1 MSSATN
7 FQVCVHLSDKVDT
20 IVVADLLQ
28 YDKQYN
34 LAMFKISI
42 DLSAQISSF
51 TSELKC
57 AQKVFVLHYDKQYNL
72 AMFKISIDLSAQ
84 VPSFTSE
91 LKCAQEVFVLRRDED
106 RNISI
111 DHGSVTYK
119 GPSS

>member
-28 YDKQYN
+28 
-34 LAMFKISI
+34 
-42 DLSAQISSF
+42 
-51 TSELKC
+51 
-57 AQKVFVLHYDKQYNL
+57 YDKQYNL